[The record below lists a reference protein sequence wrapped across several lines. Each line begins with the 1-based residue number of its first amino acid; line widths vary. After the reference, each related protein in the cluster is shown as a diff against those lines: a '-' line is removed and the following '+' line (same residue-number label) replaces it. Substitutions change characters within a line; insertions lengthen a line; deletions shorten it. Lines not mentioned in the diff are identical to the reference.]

1 MNTISL
7 HEITM
12 RVANWNKAR
21 YEQVYDHKLSCA
33 LLAEELDEF
42 FEAETMVDQLDAMC
56 DTIYVALGIIW
67 KLDSELETLT
77 YNAIQVDLDCEQL
90 LLIGVAQPAALAVA
104 VQRQMLHD
112 GQLSIEY
119 YVQMII
125 SLCMIQMS
133 GMGLSS
139 EEQLQAL
146 NIVCDSN
153 DTKSV
158 KKTEAHIKAND
169 GDKGQFF
176 QSPEPKLAK
185 VCEAVVSR
193 NVH

>member
-1 MNTISL
+1 MKTVNL
-7 HEITM
+7 HDITM

-21 YEQVYDHKLSCA
+21 YEQQYDHKLSCA

-42 FEAETMVDQLDAMC
+42 FDAKTMVDQLDAMC

-67 KLDSELETLT
+67 KLNSDIETLT
-77 YNAIQVDLDCEQL
+77 YNSVQVDLDCDHL
-90 LLIGVAQPAALAVA
+90 LKAGVAQPAALAVA
-104 VQRQMLHD
+104 VQRQMQDD
-112 GQLSIEY
+112 GQLSLEY

-125 SLCMIQMS
+125 SLCMTQMS
-133 GMGLSS
+133 GMGFSA
-139 EEQLQAL
+139 EQQLQAL
-146 NIVCDSN
+146 TIVCDSN
-153 DTKSV
+153 DTKSI

-185 VCEAVVSR
+185 LCQEVVNT